1 MVDVLECLT
10 PQNVVLRS
18 SASASFRSLME
29 TQNPIYRIS
38 PILRQEMAGFVAQVQ
53 VIGSRLSRTGVAL
66 REDKKLPRPGYICP
80 DRTCL

>member
-1 MVDVLECLT
+1 MWTQPNLT
-10 PQNVVLRS
+10 GSPWNL
-18 SASASFRSLME
+18 
-29 TQNPIYRIS
+29 NPIYRIS

-66 REDKKLPRPGYICP
+66 REDKKLPRTGYICP